1 MDIQRKIK
9 KCITLKRKLKNPKGC
24 LTNLKNKIIK
34 CNVKDF
40 QSTRNRYFFNIF
52 EKIIKRYI
60 FNNVMNTNRTN
71 NFGIENISCTQYDK
85 IKNIPYTYKKK
96 IYAFKNKIN
105 LINIPLICNNVK
117 EHFSFNPYV
126 NNIKYQ
132 TRTPENISKLM
143 YINNSQEFQNTQK
156 DNFPHILNYSLYTHI
171 KNNPIKKNQTNNL
184 YIKNDYYNQQEKEID
199 KSCINN
205 KFETINNYYNIY
217 THNLFNRVHKSRLI
231 LILIYHFLFIISS
244 NNLHNNNNNIIYNNI
259 NNIQKSN
266 SVNTNFTN
274 IKEDSLL
281 YKIKNKY
288 LFLLYQTYMICIS
301 YINMS
306 LKITKNMNNNK
317 NAQSSKM
324 HKQIFSHISELVQNK
339 DKYHMVN
346 EYAHYPYEIDI
357 CIKRL
362 ITKNK

>member
-1 MDIQRKIK
+1 MIIIINK
-9 KCITLKRKLKNPKGC
+9 K
-24 LTNLKNKIIK
+24 
-34 CNVKDF
+34 
-40 QSTRNRYFFNIF
+40 
-52 EKIIKRYI
+52 
-60 FNNVMNTNRTN
+60 
-71 NFGIENISCTQYDK
+71 
-85 IKNIPYTYKKK
+85 
-96 IYAFKNKIN
+96 
-105 LINIPLICNNVK
+105 
-117 EHFSFNPYV
+117 
-126 NNIKYQ
+126 
-132 TRTPENISKLM
+132 
-143 YINNSQEFQNTQK
+143 
-156 DNFPHILNYSLYTHI
+156 
-171 KNNPIKKNQTNNL
+171 
-184 YIKNDYYNQQEKEID
+184 KEID

-317 NAQSSKM
+317 NAQSSKNA
-324 HKQIFSHISELVQNK
+324 QTNILPHIGT
-339 DKYHMVN
+339 
-346 EYAHYPYEIDI
+346 
-357 CIKRL
+357 C
-362 ITKNK
+362 TK